1 MSQVEP
7 RVLVNRHSGERLTLR
22 RVKRDGEIWLEVI
35 GTTPPKQPGPP
46 MHVHLAE
53 IEDVNVGRGI
63 LSAIVDGK
71 QITAGAGESAVFPAG
86 VAHRWWNG
94 HDEPLE
100 LAGYA
105 RPVVDLDV
113 YLQAIFEIINAGP
126 AERPPLFYMAH
137 AVWRHRNTQQ
147 LAIGPAWVQSIWFPA
162 IVAMGRVLGKYQG
175 TDWPGCPERCTPA
188 PFCPES

>member
-71 QITAGAGESAVFPAG
+71 QITLARASQRSFPPASRIAGGTG
-86 VAHRWWNG
+86 TTNRW
-94 HDEPLE
+94 
-100 LAGYA
+100 
-105 RPVVDLDV
+105 
-113 YLQAIFEIINAGP
+113 
-126 AERPPLFYMAH
+126 
-137 AVWRHRNTQQ
+137 
-147 LAIGPAWVQSIWFPA
+147 SS
-162 IVAMGRVLGKYQG
+162 RVTLVLL
-175 TDWPGCPERCTPA
+175 
-188 PFCPES
+188 